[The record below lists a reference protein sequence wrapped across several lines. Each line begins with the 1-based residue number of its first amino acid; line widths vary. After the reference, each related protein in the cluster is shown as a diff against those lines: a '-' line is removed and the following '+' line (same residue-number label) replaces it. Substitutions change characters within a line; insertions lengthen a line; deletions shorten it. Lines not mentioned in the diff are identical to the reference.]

1 MADTTN
7 IQFYKDTRIVFE
19 TPNGEGKTAIGSAD
33 DTVQGFEIEYNLG
46 VTGANEAFKIS
57 PLGINYTLGPTGATG
72 SINYT
77 TLLPRIAQVGSLLQ
91 SLETPPDATTLQV
104 NKKILLTDGVSTGSI
119 EISGVDT
126 EIACS
131 GDLILDPV
139 GSINTNGSTLDMG
152 SGEIHK
158 CPLIHSQNNND
169 IIVEGLGTA
178 DVILKTGTVDRITV
192 RDDGFLTFQGG
203 MTYNNAT
210 NTLTATNFN
219 GLVSNATNCVN
230 SEKILVT
237 TDNTNGNYYPT
248 FVKTTG
254 SDNKAFFID
263 TVSPMTY
270 NPSTGVMS
278 FPVPP
283 ICTTSA
289 TTANQMLNF
298 NNFSSGPFTPT
309 LESSGGA
316 GAPSYVSADTGGRFI
331 RINNLCIFQLEI
343 RINGFGTLP
352 AGDLTISLPVTV
364 SASICAS
371 FTIGVVVGLAAAGA
385 VDVMAD
391 ADAGATAIALGIR
404 RAITDTGVSALLRS
418 DIATTFRVRI
428 SGSYFV

>member
-7 IQFYKDTRIVFE
+7 IQFYKDTRLVFE

-33 DTVQGFEIEYNLG
+33 ATVQGFEIEYNLS
-46 VTGANEAFKIS
+46 TTPEAFKIS
-57 PLGINYTLGPTGATG
+57 PLGINYTSGATDD
-72 SINYT
+72 T
-77 TLLPRIAQVGSLLQ
+77 TDLSRIAQVGSLLQ
-91 SLETPPDATTLQV
+91 SIETPPDATTLQV
-104 NKKILLTDGVSTGSI
+104 NKKILLTDGVSAGSI
-119 EISGVDT
+119 GISGSNTLIDT
-126 EIACS
+126 T

-203 MTYNNAT
+203 MTYDNAT
-210 NTLTATNFN
+210 DTLTATNFN

-230 SEKILVT
+230 SERVLVT
-237 TDNTNGNYYPT
+237 LDDTSGNYYPT

-254 SDNKAFFID
+254 SNNKPFFID
-263 TVSPMTY
+263 TASPLTY

-298 NNFSSGPFTPT
+298 NNFLIDSFTPA
-309 LESSGGA
+309 LVSSSGGTPTYNA
-316 GAPSYVSADTGGRFI
+316 STRVGRFT
-331 RINNLCIFQLEI
+331 RINNLCIVQISIQLT
-343 RINGFGTLP
+343 GFNTMTDPSGN
-352 AGDLTISLPVTV
+352 LTIPLPVAV
-364 SASICAS
+364 SSSTSAS
-371 FTIGVVVGLAAAGA
+371 FTIGAVANLAAAGA
-385 VDVMAD
+385 VDIMAD
-391 ADAGATAIALGIR
+391 ADPSATAIALGIR
-404 RAITDTGVSALLRS
+404 RAITDTGVDPLLRD
-418 DIATTFRVRI
+418 DISSTFLIRI